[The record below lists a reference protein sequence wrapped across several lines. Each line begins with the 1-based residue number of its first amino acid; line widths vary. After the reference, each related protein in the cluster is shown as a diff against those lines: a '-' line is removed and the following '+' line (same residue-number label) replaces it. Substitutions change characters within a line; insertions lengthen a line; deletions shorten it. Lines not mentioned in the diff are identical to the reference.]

1 MNASKRVFTPGLVT
15 IALPIW
21 KRLEYLPHI
30 LKIIAG
36 QDYPDIE
43 LIVSDN
49 GENETRVHDLVKAHY
64 SRPFRFRQNPETV
77 SISKHFNQILEVASG
92 EYFALICDD
101 DEISS
106 NYISTL
112 VQQLKNHPEV
122 SVAYSRQEIV
132 NDAGVVI
139 RKSKDFPARIL
150 SGPEFIRGLWQTFEF
165 GFEAIGTFVARTANV
180 VECGGYP
187 DFVRGSGIDNALI
200 TKLSLNSMVGLSPE
214 CVWRWR
220 VHESGYGWS
229 MSAKGLATA
238 HIQFM
243 RFLDTDPVM
252 RKLTAVHPK
261 EWKELRSLLIQNEW
275 QTYFWRWRDIYKERL
290 PWFEWA
296 KAAFAMP
303 FILPY
308 VSKRGGYF
316 STGSEAENEETSGYR
331 SFRYGRSQL
340 FRTPSI
346 DQSDRRQIMISTQ
359 PN

>member
-1 MNASKRVFTPGLVT
+1 
-15 IALPIW
+15 
-21 KRLEYLPHI
+21 
-30 LKIIAG
+30 
-36 QDYPDIE
+36 
-43 LIVSDN
+43 
-49 GENETRVHDLVKAHY
+49 
-64 SRPFRFRQNPETV
+64 
-77 SISKHFNQILEVASG
+77 
-92 EYFALICDD
+92 
-101 DEISS
+101 
-106 NYISTL
+106 
-112 VQQLKNHPEV
+112 
-122 SVAYSRQEIV
+122 V

-243 RFLDTDPVM
+243 QFLDTDPVM

-290 PWFEWA
+290 SWFEWA

-308 VSKRGGYF
+308 YRNVAGIFRQEAKLKTKKLLGIAPSATGEVNYF
-316 STGSEAENEETSGYR
+316 ER
-331 SFRYGRSQL
+331 H
-340 FRTPSI
+340 P
-346 DQSDRRQIMISTQ
+346 
-359 PN
+359 